1 MAFSRSPTSTFNLKN
16 CGTSFFCPAVSYPL
30 LRFPKEVIEPVL
42 HQLQS
47 LPFNSINAHA
57 PFLFTAQQPRSF
69 EHLQMTRR
77 RLPRVREGCGD
88 LTGAHRSSVE
98 IHCQQ
103 NTPAR
108 RMGES
113 GKHRLRGIETR
124 C

>member
-1 MAFSRSPTSTFNLKN
+1 GGNGES
-16 CGTSFFCPAVSYPL
+16 L
-30 LRFPKEVIEPVL
+30 LGFPEEVTEPVL

-47 LPFNSINAHA
+47 LLFNSINAHA
-57 PFLFTAQQPRSF
+57 PFLLTAQQPRSF

-77 RLPRVREGCGD
+77 RLPRMREGSGD
-88 LTGAHRSSVE
+88 LTSAHHSAVE

-108 RMGES
+108 RMS
-113 GKHRLRGIETR
+113 KCGKDRLVRIKAR